1 MQQTTITISA
11 ETDENARI
19 EGAQQLGVQPEDVEI
34 VSIDEKTYAV
44 SIKDMPGQFDIGVL
58 DDKMGAVIR
67 TITPPL
73 GRGKPVKVEDIEHVL
88 ADLKIVFG
96 IDKKA
101 IKNTVSEVINTRTSC
116 NSIQVAAG
124 EPAQNGQDGRIDRK
138 STRLNSSHT

>member
-1 MQQTTITISA
+1 MQQTSVTIPA

-73 GRGKPVKVEDIEHVL
+73 G
-88 ADLKIVFG
+88 
-96 IDKKA
+96 
-101 IKNTVSEVINTRTSC
+101 C
-116 NSIQVAAG
+116 Y
-124 EPAQNGQDGRIDRK
+124 
-138 STRLNSSHT
+138 